1 MFVNLGSGVRPG
13 MEMDQRHSDVVR
25 SRRSKG
31 NDDDC
36 EQRQLEIHT
45 QRHSYGPCWP
55 REWRTRKNRSKGGHA
70 TTWI

>member
-45 QRHSYGPCWP
+45 QRHSYGPC
-55 REWRTRKNRSKGGHA
+55 
-70 TTWI
+70 